1 MKYTEKALLDR
12 LQQDMAHPDLLYQK
26 EYIREEGVT
35 EDTGRTFQDIVA
47 QYLLAHREEL
57 RKTDHNWSMYH
68 TALHT
73 ADGNA
78 SRWISVLQGQ
88 KSFFHGLFLNGAVAM
103 TDGVKEAAGHFDFM
117 TIDESGGKI
126 SLFQLL
132 QAPVKENSL
141 CRLLRLWSWK
151 ESVNKDVLKKAMG
164 IEKPVRFHGIALV
177 TGSSNDR
184 YGNKKEAAEPIIIRQ
199 LSAMLGVSTL
209 HLFHGIYAEP
219 INAGL
224 TAPKQMS
231 QKELLQY
238 IEEDSKKPELLYQKE
253 YVNRMGVTSD
263 TGEPYCQVLGEWL
276 LQHRDIWMAVEHGL
290 YRLVEGKR
298 IEMMTRDVLFQQIRR
313 QKVLPPFGQ
322 VLSSDMTFLGHRG
335 QQLGRSALLLYDG
348 DPKSEKTYSIL
359 RVVEKV
365 DSTDSL
371 LRALLRAFSHQVMIE
386 QQKLLEDLRLPQ
398 ETRLESR
405 LLLEADGPQYD
416 LFLRDNLLLHGLMK
430 AMGVGLILLKNGYE
444 AMY

>member
-1 MKYTEKALLDR
+1 MKYTEKELLDT
-12 LQQDMAHPDLLYQK
+12 LKQDIAHPDILYKK
-26 EYIREEGVT
+26 EYIKNEGAA
-35 EDTGRTFQDIVA
+35 EDTGRSWQVIA
-47 QYLLAHREEL
+47 AEYLLSHRDEL

-68 TALHT
+68 TMLHP
-73 ADGNA
+73 ADKDA

-88 KSFFHGLFLNGAVAM
+88 KSFFHGLFLNGAIDM
-103 TDGVKEAAGHFDFM
+103 TDGVKAAAGHFDFM

-126 SLFQLL
+126 SLFQLVS
-132 QAPVKENSL
+132 APLKENAL

-151 ESVNKDVLKKAMG
+151 ESVNQELLKEAMG
-164 IEKPVRFHGIALV
+164 IEKSVRFHGVTLV
-177 TGSSNDR
+177 TGASNER
-184 YGNKKEAAEPIIIRQ
+184 YGNKKEAEPLIIRQ

-209 HLFHGIYAEP
+209 HLFHGMYAEP

-224 TAPKQMS
+224 SAPKQMS
-231 QKELLQY
+231 KKELLQY
-238 IEEDSKKPELLYQKE
+238 IEEDSEKPELLYQKD
-253 YVNRMGVTSD
+253 YVNRLGVTSD
-263 TGEPYCQVLGEWL
+263 TGDPYCQVLGEWL
-276 LQHRDIWMAVEHGL
+276 LHHRDIWVDVPHGL

-298 IEMMTRDVLFQQIRR
+298 VEMMTRDALFQQIRR

-348 DPKSEKTYSIL
+348 DQKSEKPYSIL

-371 LRALLRAFSHQVMIE
+371 LRALLRAFSHQVMI
-386 QQKLLEDLRLPQ
+386 QRQKLMEDLRLP
-398 ETRLESR
+398 EDTRLESR
-405 LLLEADGPQYD
+405 LLLEAEGAQYD